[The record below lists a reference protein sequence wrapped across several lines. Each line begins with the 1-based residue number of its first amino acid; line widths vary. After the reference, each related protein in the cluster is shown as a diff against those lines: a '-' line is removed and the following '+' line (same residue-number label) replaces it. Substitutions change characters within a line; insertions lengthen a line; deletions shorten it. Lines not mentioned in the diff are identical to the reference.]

1 MENKKG
7 FTMSG
12 FSAFTK
18 KTDKAVPKVPKKN
31 AQMKEAN
38 AEERAIMKQ
47 MKTIETQLKS
57 ITDKDSNRYKSLM
70 DKHRNLSNQLPS
82 FD

>member
-1 MENKKG
+1 MEKKKG

-18 KTDKAVPKVPKKN
+18 KRST
-31 AQMKEAN
+31 QMEEAN